1 MLQHQ
6 SVGTVLLGLP
16 GPVQSTKDDARELG
30 GGAGIGDQREAVGID
45 FRSNGL
51 SEQAA
56 LTIEGERYA
65 TAYLARLQ
73 ADASQPGELAVL
85 MSFLT
90 GEMLHGACRMVEKA
104 LRGGRHA

>member
-30 GGAGIGDQREAVGID
+30 GGAGIEGPRKAVGSN

-56 LTIEGERYA
+56 LTIEGEQYA
-65 TAYLARLQ
+65 DAYLARLQ
-73 ADASQPGELAVL
+73 ADAVQPGELAVL
-85 MSFLT
+85 MSYLT
-90 GEMLHGACRMVEKA
+90 GEMLHGACRVVEKA
-104 LRGGRHA
+104 LRGGHHA